1 MTRRTVEREKEWA
14 SPVIVT
20 MKTATLTD
28 RIFGRMICGD
38 ADRDRGLVATTKNY
52 QQTLKTCLP
61 TIDNASTQSRHRLQ
75 ADVFAVPV
83 TGHFA
88 LTVQM
93 NKTSCLYLSSE
104 PVWPSGKAL
113 GW

>member
-14 SPVIVT
+14 SPVTVT
-20 MKTATLTD
+20 MTTATLTD

-75 ADVFAVPV
+75 ADVFVVPV

-93 NKTSCLYLSSE
+93 NKTSCLYLSGE